1 MQDLVTV
8 LSNEDGI
15 QISLDVQQD
24 AVLQIGEMMQEIQ
37 EEAYMN
43 GENWAVFFQYY
54 LGKYAPNLLEGLESD
69 SEAGMYV
76 AYYDKVTPEN
86 HRKAMQLADLFNA
99 LLSHPEQIYQ
109 ILRTTEDEIEWVK
122 KSGSIGRTGQ
132 HGDSFVLSCLIFL
145 QNQSKERNRNHDD
158 ISTERTL

>member
-43 GENWAVFFQYY
+43 GENWAIFFQYY
-54 LGKYAPNLLEGLESD
+54 LEQYAPDLLEGLESD
-69 SEAGMYV
+69 AEAGMYA
-76 AYYDKVTPEN
+76 AYYETATPKN
-86 HRKAMQLADLFNA
+86 HQTACRFAQRIIGISGADL
-99 LLSHPEQIYQ
+99 SDS
-109 ILRTTEDEIEWVK
+109 EDN
-122 KSGSIGRTGQ
+122 RR
-132 HGDSFVLSCLIFL
+132 
-145 QNQSKERNRNHDD
+145 RNRMGLKNPTRLEEQD
-158 ISTERTL
+158 STATVSYCPV

>member
-43 GENWAVFFQYY
+43 GENWAVLFQYY

-109 ILRTTEDEIEWVK
+109 ILRTTEDEIEW
-122 KSGSIGRTGQ
+122 
-132 HGDSFVLSCLIFL
+132 
-145 QNQSKERNRNHDD
+145 N
-158 ISTERTL
+158 

>member
-43 GENWAVFFQYY
+43 GENWRFSF
-54 LGKYAPNLLEGLESD
+54 NIIWES
-69 SEAGMYV
+69 M
-76 AYYDKVTPEN
+76 
-86 HRKAMQLADLFNA
+86 
-99 LLSHPEQIYQ
+99 HPIYWRGWNRIQ
-109 ILRTTEDEIEWVK
+109 KLVCMW
-122 KSGSIGRTGQ
+122 
-132 HGDSFVLSCLIFL
+132 LIMI
-145 QNQSKERNRNHDD
+145 K
-158 ISTERTL
+158 

>member
-43 GENWAVFFQYY
+43 GENWAIFFQYY
-54 LGKYAPNLLEGLESD
+54 LEQYAPDLLEGLESD
-69 SEAGMYV
+69 AEAGMYA
-76 AYYDKVTPEN
+76 AYYETATPEN
-86 HRKAMQLADLFNA
+86 HQKALQLADLLHA
-99 LLSHPEQIYQ
+99 LLAHPEQIYQ
-109 ILRTTEDEIEWVK
+109 ILRTTEDEIEW
-122 KSGSIGRTGQ
+122 
-132 HGDSFVLSCLIFL
+132 D
-145 QNQSKERNRNHDD
+145 
-158 ISTERTL
+158 

>member
-86 HRKAMQLADLFNA
+86 HRKAMQLADLFIVTSGTD
-99 LLSHPEQIYQ
+99 LSDS
-109 ILRTTEDEIEWVK
+109 EDN
-122 KSGSIGRTGQ
+122 RR
-132 HGDSFVLSCLIFL
+132 
-145 QNQSKERNRNHDD
+145 RNRMGLKNLARLEEQD
-158 ISTERTL
+158 STATVSYCPV

>member
-43 GENWAVFFQYY
+43 GENWAVFFNIIWESMHPIYWRVGIGFRSWY
-54 LGKYAPNLLEGLESD
+54 VCGLL
-69 SEAGMYV
+69 
-76 AYYDKVTPEN
+76 
-86 HRKAMQLADLFNA
+86 
-99 LLSHPEQIYQ
+99 
-109 ILRTTEDEIEWVK
+109 
-122 KSGSIGRTGQ
+122 
-132 HGDSFVLSCLIFL
+132 
-145 QNQSKERNRNHDD
+145 
-158 ISTERTL
+158 

>member
-43 GENWAVFFQYY
+43 GENWAIFFQYY
-54 LGKYAPNLLEGLESD
+54 LEQYAPDLLEGLVWEPD
-69 SEAGMYV
+69 I
-76 AYYDKVTPEN
+76 
-86 HRKAMQLADLFNA
+86 
-99 LLSHPEQIYQ
+99 LLRYPLWSSGFQG
-109 ILRTTEDEIEWVK
+109 TEDLPQVWP
-122 KSGSIGRTGQ
+122 SWGL
-132 HGDSFVLSCLIFL
+132 VLP
-145 QNQSKERNRNHDD
+145 H
-158 ISTERTL
+158 

>member
-99 LLSHPEQIYQ
+99 LLSHPDN
-109 ILRTTEDEIEWVK
+109 R
-122 KSGSIGRTGQ
+122 R
-132 HGDSFVLSCLIFL
+132 
-145 QNQSKERNRNHDD
+145 RNRMGLKNLARLEEQD
-158 ISTERTL
+158 STATVSYCPV

>member
-43 GENWAVFFQYY
+43 GENWAIFFQYY
-54 LGKYAPNLLEGLESD
+54 LE
-69 SEAGMYV
+69 
-76 AYYDKVTPEN
+76 
-86 HRKAMQLADLFNA
+86 
-99 LLSHPEQIYQ
+99 
-109 ILRTTEDEIEWVK
+109 
-122 KSGSIGRTGQ
+122 
-132 HGDSFVLSCLIFL
+132 
-145 QNQSKERNRNHDD
+145 
-158 ISTERTL
+158 

>member
-43 GENWAVFFQYY
+43 GGK
-54 LGKYAPNLLEGLESD
+54 LGGFLSILFG
-69 SEAGMYV
+69 
-76 AYYDKVTPEN
+76 KVCT
-86 HRKAMQLADLFNA
+86 Q
-99 LLSHPEQIYQ
+99 
-109 ILRTTEDEIEWVK
+109 
-122 KSGSIGRTGQ
+122 SIGGVGIGFRSWYVCG
-132 HGDSFVLSCLIFL
+132 LL
-145 QNQSKERNRNHDD
+145 
-158 ISTERTL
+158 

>member
-1 MQDLVTV
+1 M
-8 LSNEDGI
+8 
-15 QISLDVQQD
+15 
-24 AVLQIGEMMQEIQ
+24 LQIGEMMQEIQ

-109 ILRTTEDEIEWVK
+109 ILRTTEDEIEWK
-122 KSGSIGRTGQ
+122 NLARLEEQ
-132 HGDSFVLSCLIFL
+132 DSTATVSYCPV
-145 QNQSKERNRNHDD
+145 
-158 ISTERTL
+158 

>member
-43 GENWAVFFQYY
+43 GGKLGDFLSILFGAVCTGFI
-54 LGKYAPNLLEGLESD
+54 GGIGIGCRSRHVCSLL
-69 SEAGMYV
+69 
-76 AYYDKVTPEN
+76 
-86 HRKAMQLADLFNA
+86 
-99 LLSHPEQIYQ
+99 
-109 ILRTTEDEIEWVK
+109 
-122 KSGSIGRTGQ
+122 
-132 HGDSFVLSCLIFL
+132 
-145 QNQSKERNRNHDD
+145 
-158 ISTERTL
+158 

>member
-43 GENWAVFFQYY
+43 GENWAIFF
-54 LGKYAPNLLEGLESD
+54 NIIWS
-69 SEAGMYV
+69 SM
-76 AYYDKVTPEN
+76 
-86 HRKAMQLADLFNA
+86 HR
-99 LLSHPEQIYQ
+99 IYW
-109 ILRTTEDEIEWVK
+109 R
-122 KSGSIGRTGQ
+122 G
-132 HGDSFVLSCLIFL
+132 
-145 QNQSKERNRNHDD
+145 
-158 ISTERTL
+158 

>member
-43 GENWAVFFQYY
+43 GENWAIFFQYY
-54 LGKYAPNLLEGLESD
+54 LEQYAPESIKR
-69 SEAGMYV
+69 E
-76 AYYDKVTPEN
+76 
-86 HRKAMQLADLFNA
+86 
-99 LLSHPEQIYQ
+99 EQ
-109 ILRTTEDEIEWVK
+109 
-122 KSGSIGRTGQ
+122 KS
-132 HGDSFVLSCLIFL
+132 
-145 QNQSKERNRNHDD
+145 
-158 ISTERTL
+158 

>member
-43 GENWAVFFQYY
+43 GENWAICCFLVRIWRERWMSMQ
-54 LGKYAPNLLEGLESD
+54 
-69 SEAGMYV
+69 
-76 AYYDKVTPEN
+76 
-86 HRKAMQLADLFNA
+86 RK
-99 LLSHPEQIYQ
+99 P
-109 ILRTTEDEIEWVK
+109 
-122 KSGSIGRTGQ
+122 
-132 HGDSFVLSCLIFL
+132 
-145 QNQSKERNRNHDD
+145 
-158 ISTERTL
+158 

>member
-43 GENWAVFFQYY
+43 GENWAIFFQYY
-54 LGKYAPNLLEGLESD
+54 LEQYAPDLLED
-69 SEAGMYV
+69 WNQMQKP
-76 AYYDKVTPEN
+76 AY
-86 HRKAMQLADLFNA
+86 MQLIMK
-99 LLSHPEQIYQ
+99 QQ
-109 ILRTTEDEIEWVK
+109 LRKIIRKLYSLPICSTHYCHI
-122 KSGSIGRTGQ
+122 
-132 HGDSFVLSCLIFL
+132 
-145 QNQSKERNRNHDD
+145 RNRF
-158 ISTERTL
+158 IRF